1 METHCARHSR
11 LRLHSL
17 HLWKT
22 ETHPASLFVS
32 ERQFRRMLSMEK
44 EKTDQNLL
52 STLFTCDFTVFSLIA
67 RRRENN
73 KDVSALTP
81 PTLNS

>member
-1 METHCARHSR
+1 
-11 LRLHSL
+11 
-17 HLWKT
+17 
-22 ETHPASLFVS
+22 
-32 ERQFRRMLSMEK
+32 MEK

-73 KDVSALTP
+73 KDVSALTT